1 MNAANLCLALSKLYS
16 AQMKNEAKFSP
27 RNFMRLN
34 TKYTTMEKYGVDPH
48 AETEA
53 AILPD

>member
-1 MNAANLCLALSKLYS
+1 MNAANLCLALSKHYS